1 MGPTVVGSK
10 LSPKS
15 TCTVSCVQPS
25 LLQVSLEAKATES
38 FKTPKGVCV
47 PFGSMDLALAERPA
61 AEQQRF
67 ASLLA
72 ASETA
77 GIAELD
83 GIADEMQVGLRLDSR
98 AVGLALVS
106 ASRSRHA

>member
-1 MGPTVVGSK
+1 M
-10 LSPKS
+10 
-15 TCTVSCVQPS
+15 
-25 LLQVSLEAKATES
+25 
-38 FKTPKGVCV
+38 
-47 PFGSMDLALAERPA
+47 PFGSMELALAERPA

-83 GIADEMQVGLRLDSR
+83 GIADEMQVGLWGWGQAS
-98 AVGLALVS
+98 GIGQSQSTALR
-106 ASRSRHA
+106 RSS

>member
-1 MGPTVVGSK
+1 VGSK

-15 TCTVSCVQPS
+15 TCTVSCVQSS

-106 ASRSRHA
+106 ASRGWHA